1 MPRSVL
7 PSEDCV
13 FRLDHRYGFNQAYPM
28 TFNNVGL
35 SEDGFEFN
43 DESSIIHVENPL
55 PLGSENVA
63 TVELDITYDN
73 IGGNGYGRI
82 INDSRGINY
91 FALYG
96 RTDGTSLT
104 IRTYDNIIYSVIGIL
119 TLGTRMKITIV
130 FDNGTA
136 YTYLNGELFDSND
149 TVGDI
154 IDIPSFD
161 IGNQLDLTRAFGGII
176 HSISIYNRALTPQ
189 EVADRYNEVTFNVE

>member
-1 MPRSVL
+1 M
-7 PSEDCV
+7 
-13 FRLDHRYGFNQAYPM
+13 
-28 TFNNVGL
+28 
-35 SEDGFEFN
+35 
-43 DESSIIHVENPL
+43 
-55 PLGSENVA
+55 
-63 TVELDITYDN
+63 
-73 IGGNGYGRI
+73 
-82 INDSRGINY
+82 
-91 FALYG
+91 
-96 RTDGTSLT
+96 DGTSLT
-104 IRTYDNIIYSVIGIL
+104 IRTYDDIIYGVIGIL

-189 EVADRYNEVTFNVE
+189 EVSDRYNDVTFQFLNDTPTPTQQAYLDWQDSRIIGRSR